1 MATPRSRPGLG
12 EPLSSPWDEARIERR
27 RYHRLPLQV
36 FALVRSESSGKK
48 WGGPT
53 VNVSPLGLLVRLTD
67 DPSAAAGD
75 RFDVTVVLP
84 KSAYP
89 HAVRPRL
96 LGSGTVV
103 WTVREERAPTPE
115 AAKPYTLMALDLEK
129 PLQFNQESC
138 PTASASS

>member
-1 MATPRSRPGLG
+1 VAIRRSRPGLG

-36 FALVRSESSGKK
+36 FALVRSESSGRK

-53 VNVSPLGLLVRLTD
+53 VNVSPLGLLVRLSD
-67 DPSAAAGD
+67 EPSAAAGD

-103 WTVREERAPTPE
+103 WTAREEQVPTSE
-115 AAKPYTLMALDLEK
+115 AVKPYTLIAFDLEE
-129 PLQFNQESC
+129 PLQFNQESS

>member
-1 MATPRSRPGLG
+1 MAIPRSRPGLG

-53 VNVSPLGLLVRLTD
+53 VNVSPLGLLVRLSD
-67 DPSAAAGD
+67 DPSAAAGE

-89 HAVRPRL
+89 HALRPRL

-103 WTVREERAPTPE
+103 WTAREERAPTPE
-115 AAKPYTLMALDLEK
+115 ALKPYTLIAFDLEE